1 MFCRQLGY
9 DHGETYTF
17 GSTNYLPQLPIVYGY
32 RVCSGTE
39 RNLMNCADTSGK
51 KVTGFNDDGTA
62 IFTNDGYTI
71 PDQDCMHGC
80 LGTDGIL
87 GTEDDSIYPVHRTE
101 DHPQGWGCDHAV
113 DQGAICHSADEVG
126 SVKVPTCGSGG
137 EGPTELSGWAVHNS
151 QRNDQAVVFA
161 CIHYCKEQSPFAA

>member
-1 MFCRQLGY
+1 MRAAVPLTWMCAPAWGTVCGDWVWNNNNAANVFCRQLGY

-62 IFTNDGYTI
+62 IFTNDGFTI

-87 GTEDDSIYPVHRTE
+87 
-101 DHPQGWGCDHAV
+101 
-113 DQGAICHSADEVG
+113 
-126 SVKVPTCGSGG
+126 
-137 EGPTELSGWAVHNS
+137 
-151 QRNDQAVVFA
+151 
-161 CIHYCKEQSPFAA
+161 